1 METMSENH
9 DESSDNSNLVEK
21 GIQLALDPNLITLP
35 LHGSV
40 STPLTNAPNSNAQ
53 TSEPGNPNQM
63 DVDSEPVQNNNAAG
77 QSLINNPYGL
87 FGQMPLEHLIPLV
100 LQQKGFGFKF
110 SDLSEE
116 ALEEEIEKDKSGGG
130 AEVARPDLMDVDNSE
145 DQNEELIPETL
156 EKDTQETTKDGEK
169 KEEIITQEQFVKMRR
184 EMVEHIN
191 IAMNE
196 SSLALEFLSLLLS
209 SVRESVALS
218 SMSPFLKKTVP
229 VASLN
234 SDKVSSVP
242 PTVAEQ
248 LTMQVIDRGWKIRC
262 LNESRALLK
271 ENHSMLEEKLKNEH
285 RYWKKISQYIS
296 NKDVVFKLRD
306 KSTGLRSL
314 GVKYGYEDSGSTY
327 RLDRGV
333 SILKTNPE
341 TNALELVPITGENS
355 PSHQSEK
362 FIRIRIFN
370 KIEFED
376 DYILSGESSIDN
388 VFLGSDASGKKDQED
403 IRSQIEKLKAL
414 IFEQELMYQLRK
426 ECALLISYGVTIE
439 NEKKVVIE
447 LPNEKFEIELVSLDD
462 DSVVNHEQ
470 DAPKINDRRANLML
484 ITIRMLLVVT
494 FKKNI
499 RKRLTSSVR
508 HTHLN
513 VDKDIL
519 LIRPLL
525 GRMRHQ
531 NYKLLLRKIL
541 KTHVLDVVENS
552 TLSETVVSP
561 PRLQDSDDANLDV
574 HIAKLNQ
581 EISTFD
587 RLLTICKTRFDVSLP
602 NEDKLSL
609 SLENPNYCNLAVR
622 VLYQNESKN
631 VFFDARFSEFKE
643 VEEILHF
650 IVNEYIKK
658 P

>member
-1 METMSENH
+1 MTENSS
-9 DESSDNSNLVEK
+9 ESSSNSNFMED

-40 STPLTNAPNSNAQ
+40 SSPLTNAPNSNVQA
-53 TSEPGNPNQM
+53 SENGNPDQI
-63 DVDSEPVQNNNAAG
+63 DVDAGPVNGNNDTG

-110 SDLSEE
+110 ADLSED
-116 ALEEEIEKDKSGGG
+116 ALEEEIEGDRSGGSDN
-130 AEVARPDLMDVDNSE
+130 ARPDLMDVDPSE
-145 DQNEELIPETL
+145 NKVEEVPPETL
-156 EKDTQETTKDGEK
+156 AEDNQGTTKDSENK
-169 KEEIITQEQFVKMRR
+169 VEIITQEQFMRMRR
-184 EMVEHIN
+184 EMIEHIN

-218 SMSPFLKKTVP
+218 SMSPFLKKIVP

-234 SDKVSSVP
+234 GDKVSLEP
-242 PTVAEQ
+242 QTVEEQ

-262 LNESRALLK
+262 LNESRTLLK
-271 ENHSMLEEKLKNEH
+271 ENHSMLEEKLKSEH
-285 RYWKKISQYIS
+285 RYWKKVLQYIS

-306 KSTGLRSL
+306 RSTGLRSL
-314 GVKYGYEDSGSTY
+314 GIKYGYEDSGSTY
-327 RLDRGV
+327 RFDRGV
-333 SILKTNPE
+333 AILKTNPE
-341 TNALELVPITGENS
+341 TNTLELVPITGENS
-355 PSHQSEK
+355 PSTRNEK
-362 FIRIRIFN
+362 FIRIRIFT

-376 DYILSGESSIDN
+376 DYILSGESSVDN
-388 VFLGSDASGKKDQED
+388 VFLNSDSSGKKDQED

-414 IFEQELMYQLRK
+414 IFEQELMYQLRR
-426 ECALLISYGVTIE
+426 ECAQLISYGVTIE
-439 NEKKVVIE
+439 NEKKIVIE

-462 DSVVNHEQ
+462 ASVVNHEQ

-484 ITIRMLLVVT
+484 VTIRMLLVVM
-494 FKKNI
+494 FKKNL
-499 RKRLTSSVR
+499 RQRLTSSIR

-525 GRMRHQ
+525 GKMRHQ
-531 NYKLLLRKIL
+531 NYKLLLKKIL
-541 KTHVLDVVENS
+541 KIHVLDVVENS
-552 TLSETVVSP
+552 TLSETAIFPSSY
-561 PRLQDSDDANLDV
+561 QNGDDADLDI

-587 RLLTICKTRFDVSLP
+587 RLLTPCKTQFDA
-602 NEDKLSL
+602 KLSDKGEL
-609 SLENPNYCNLAVR
+609 SLTLESPNYCNLAVR
-622 VLYQNESKN
+622 VFYQNEPKN
-631 VFFDARFSEFKE
+631 VFFDTRFSEFKE

-658 P
+658 T

>member
-1 METMSENH
+1 MSENPG
-9 DESSDNSNLVEK
+9 ESSNNSNLIEN
-21 GIQLALDPNLITLP
+21 GIQLALDPNLIALP

-40 STPLTNAPNSNAQ
+40 SSPLTNAPNSNTQ
-53 TSEPGNPNQM
+53 TAENVNPDQM
-63 DVDSEPVQNNNAAG
+63 EVDSEPVQGNKDTG

-100 LQQKGFGFKF
+100 LQQKGLGFKF
-110 SDLSEE
+110 SDLSEDV
-116 ALEEEIEKDKSGGG
+116 LEEEIEKDKSSGDTG
-130 AEVARPDLMDVDNSE
+130 EARPDLMDVDPSE
-145 DQNEELIPETL
+145 NQVEEVPPETL
-156 EKDTQETTKDGEK
+156 AEDNQETIKDGEK
-169 KEEIITQEQFVKMRR
+169 KEELITQEQFMRMRR

-218 SMSPFLKKTVP
+218 SMSPFLKKIVP

-234 SDKVSSVP
+234 SDKVLLEP
-242 PTVAEQ
+242 NTVADQ

-262 LNESRALLK
+262 LNESRTLLK
-271 ENHSMLEEKLKNEH
+271 DNHSMLEEKLKNEH

-306 KSTGLRSL
+306 RSTGLRSL

-333 SILKTNPE
+333 AILKTNPE
-341 TNALELVPITGENS
+341 TNTLELVPITGENS
-355 PSHQSEK
+355 PSPHNEK
-362 FIRIRIFN
+362 FIRIRIFT

-376 DYILSGESSIDN
+376 DYILSGESSVDN
-388 VFLGSDASGKKDQED
+388 VFLNNDSSGKKDQED

-414 IFEQELMYQLRK
+414 IFEQELMYQLRR
-426 ECALLISYGVTIE
+426 ECAQLISYGVTIE

-447 LPNEKFEIELVSLDD
+447 LPNEKFELELVSLDD
-462 DSVVNHEQ
+462 ASVVNHEQ

-484 ITIRMLLVVT
+484 VTIRMLLVVM
-494 FKKNI
+494 FKKNL
-499 RKRLTSSVR
+499 RQRLTSSTR
-508 HTHLN
+508 NAHLN

-525 GRMRHQ
+525 GKMRHQ

-552 TLSETVVSP
+552 TSSETVVYP
-561 PRLQDSDDANLDV
+561 PRHQSGDDVNLDI

-587 RLLTICKTRFDVSLP
+587 RLLTTCKTQFDIKLSD
-602 NEDKLSL
+602 EDKLSL
-609 SLENPNYCNLAVR
+609 MLESPNYCNLAVR

-631 VFFDARFSEFKE
+631 VFFDTRFSEFKE

-658 P
+658 T

>member
-1 METMSENH
+1 MSENH
-9 DESSDNSNLVEK
+9 DESSNDLNLVEN

-40 STPLTNAPNSNAQ
+40 SSPLTNAPNSNAQ
-53 TSEPGNPNQM
+53 ISENGNPDQM
-63 DVDSEPVQNNNAAG
+63 DVDSEPAQGNNNAG

-100 LQQKGFGFKF
+100 LQQKGPGFKF
-110 SDLSEE
+110 ADLSED
-116 ALEEEIEKDKSGGG
+116 ALEEEIEKDKSGGD
-130 AEVARPDLMDVDNSE
+130 EDARPDLMDVDPSE
-145 DQNEELIPETL
+145 NQVEEVPPEAV
-156 EKDTQETTKDGEK
+156 EEDNQETTKDGEK
-169 KEEIITQEQFVKMRR
+169 EEETITQEQFVRMRR

-218 SMSPFLKKTVP
+218 SMSPFLKKIVP

-234 SDKVSSVP
+234 SDRVSSEP
-242 PTVAEQ
+242 KTVEDQ

-262 LNESRALLK
+262 LNESRTLLK

-296 NKDVVFKLRD
+296 NKDVIFKLRD

-333 SILKTNPE
+333 AILKTNPE
-341 TNALELVPITGENS
+341 TNTLELVPITGENS
-355 PSHQSEK
+355 PSPHNEK
-362 FIRIRIFN
+362 FIRIRIFT

-376 DYILSGESSIDN
+376 DYILSGESSVDN
-388 VFLGSDASGKKDQED
+388 VFLNSDSSGKKDQED

-414 IFEQELMYQLRK
+414 IFEQELMYQLRR
-426 ECALLISYGVTIE
+426 ECAQLISYGVTIE

-462 DSVVNHEQ
+462 ASVVNHEQ

-484 ITIRMLLVVT
+484 ITVRMLLVVM
-494 FKKNI
+494 FKKNL
-499 RKRLTSSVR
+499 RQRLTSSTR
-508 HTHLN
+508 NSHLN

-525 GRMRHQ
+525 GKMRHQ

-541 KTHVLDVVENS
+541 KTHVLDVVETS
-552 TLSETVVSP
+552 TFSETVVHP
-561 PRLQDSDDANLDV
+561 PRHENADDVNLDI

-587 RLLTICKTRFDVSLP
+587 RLLTTCKTQFDVKLV

-609 SLENPNYCNLAVR
+609 TLESPNYCNLAVR
-622 VLYQNESKN
+622 VLYQNASKN
-631 VFFDARFSEFKE
+631 VSFDTRFSEFKE

-658 P
+658 T

>member
-1 METMSENH
+1 MTEN
-9 DESSDNSNLVEK
+9 SSGSSSNSNLMED

-40 STPLTNAPNSNAQ
+40 SSPLTNVPNSNVQ
-53 TSEPGNPNQM
+53 TAENGNPDQI
-63 DVDSEPVQNNNAAG
+63 DVDAGPVNGNNDAG

-110 SDLSEE
+110 ADLSED
-116 ALEEEIEKDKSGGG
+116 ALEEEIEGDRSGGNDNT
-130 AEVARPDLMDVDNSE
+130 RPDLMDVDPSE
-145 DQNEELIPETL
+145 NKVEEVPPDTL
-156 EKDTQETTKDGEK
+156 AEDNQGTTNDGEK
-169 KEEIITQEQFVKMRR
+169 KVEIITQEQFMRMRR
-184 EMVEHIN
+184 EMIEHIN

-218 SMSPFLKKTVP
+218 SMSPFLKKIVP

-234 SDKVSSVP
+234 GDKVSLEP
-242 PTVAEQ
+242 QTVAEQ
-248 LTMQVIDRGWKIRC
+248 LTMQIIDRGWKIRC
-262 LNESRALLK
+262 LNESRTLLK
-271 ENHSMLEEKLKNEH
+271 ENHSMLEEKLKSEH
-285 RYWKKISQYIS
+285 RYWKKVSQYIS

-306 KSTGLRSL
+306 RSTGLRSL

-327 RLDRGV
+327 KFDRGV
-333 SILKTNPE
+333 AILKTNPE
-341 TNALELVPITGENS
+341 TNTLELVPITGENS
-355 PSHQSEK
+355 PSSRNEK
-362 FIRIRIFN
+362 FIRIRIFT

-376 DYILSGESSIDN
+376 DYILSGESSVDN
-388 VFLGSDASGKKDQED
+388 VFLNSDSFGKKDQED

-414 IFEQELMYQLRK
+414 IFEQELMYQLRR
-426 ECALLISYGVTIE
+426 ECAQLISYGVTIE
-439 NEKKVVIE
+439 NEKKIVIE

-462 DSVVNHEQ
+462 ASVVNHEQ
-470 DAPKINDRRANLML
+470 DAPKINDRRASLML
-484 ITIRMLLVVT
+484 VTIRMLLVVM
-494 FKKNI
+494 FKKNL
-499 RKRLTSSVR
+499 RQRLTSSIR

-525 GRMRHQ
+525 GKMRHQ
-531 NYKLLLRKIL
+531 NYKLLLKKMLKI
-541 KTHVLDVVENS
+541 HVLDVVENS
-552 TLSETVVSP
+552 TLSETAIFPSSY
-561 PRLQDSDDANLDV
+561 QNGDDADLDI

-587 RLLTICKTRFDVSLP
+587 RLLTSCKTQFDA
-602 NEDKLSL
+602 KLSDKGEL
-609 SLENPNYCNLAVR
+609 SLTLESPNYCNLAVR
-622 VLYQNESKN
+622 VLYQNEPKN
-631 VFFDARFSEFKE
+631 VFFDTRFSEFKE

-658 P
+658 T